1 MSSTTISRGN
11 MREAFLMSPSLT
23 PAALSAAVT
32 TSTQTFTVPGLLTS
46 DVISAIGY
54 SGTQTTGLFVSKA
67 DCLTNNIL
75 SVTFGNLLGTAITP
89 AAGTYNFQVIRT
101 DGPVAVNAA

>member
-1 MSSTTISRGN
+1 MSSTTVTRGN
-11 MREAFLMSPSLT
+11 LRESFIISPSIT

-32 TSTQTFTVPGLLTS
+32 TSVQTFTVPGLLTTDIVNS
-46 DVISAIGY
+46 IGCQ
-54 SGTQTTGLFVSKA
+54 GAQTTGLFVSKA

-89 AAGTYNFQVIRT
+89 AAGTYNFQVLRT
-101 DGPVAVNAA
+101 EGPAPLNAA

>member
-1 MSSTTISRGN
+1 MSSTTVTRGN
-11 MREAFLMSPSLT
+11 LRESFLIAPSIT

-32 TSTQTFTVPGLLTS
+32 TSVQTFTVPGLLTT
-46 DVISAIGY
+46 DIINPIGFQ
-54 SGTQTTGLFVSKA
+54 GTQTTGLFIAEV

-89 AAGTYNFQVIRT
+89 AAGTYNFQVLRSE
-101 DGPVAVNAA
+101 GPAPLNAA